1 MQKYA
6 FEVATSVYSRE
17 YRVFLEQFRE
27 TRAQS
32 GLTQRALALELGRS
46 QSYVAKCEQG
56 HNRVD
61 IAQLVEF
68 CRAMDISLLSF
79 IEAYNAAL
87 ENTKERDDL

>member
-1 MQKYA
+1 M
-6 FEVATSVYSRE
+6 ATSVYSRE
-17 YRVFLEQFRE
+17 YRVFLEQFKNA
-27 TRAQS
+27 RAQS
-32 GLTQRALALELGRS
+32 GLTQRALALKLGRS

-68 CRAMDISLLSF
+68 CGAMDVSLLSF

-87 ENTKERDDL
+87 GDLKERDDL